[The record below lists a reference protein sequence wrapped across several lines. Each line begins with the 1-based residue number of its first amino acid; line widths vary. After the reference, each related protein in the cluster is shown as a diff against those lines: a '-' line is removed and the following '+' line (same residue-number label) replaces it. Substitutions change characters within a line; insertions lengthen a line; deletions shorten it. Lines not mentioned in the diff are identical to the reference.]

1 MSEKKISGAVL
12 RRLPVYLHYLKSL
25 PEREQKTISS
35 SAIAA
40 ALKLGDVQ
48 VRKDLALVSGE
59 GKPKIGY
66 YVSALI
72 SRLEKTLG
80 SRNITKAVVVGAG
93 KLGKALMFYEGFP
106 EYGIEIN
113 AAFDCDASKYGAL
126 ASGKEVMPMEK
137 LADYCAAQNIVVS
150 ERLFRAFFESRL
162 FVRRKARICKHIRHV
177 ESRNALSGDE
187 IELFYIVCSVSVARG
202 FDYRRKYRRVEPL
215 RLSVYRLHCGN
226 LAGEP
231 RLALV
236 LFRREKFFGAD
247 GKREHARVR
256 HIFGRGI

>member
-1 MSEKKISGAVL
+1 MRA
-12 RRLPVYLHYLKSL
+12 RYLTARWTS
-25 PEREQKTISS
+25 PFRPATV
-35 SAIAA
+35 IAE
-40 ALKLGDVQ
+40 ALGLNDVQ

-113 AAFDCDASKYGAL
+113 AAFDCDASKCGAL

-137 LADYCAAQNIVVS
+137 LADYCAAENIKIGIITVPEKEAQKVCDRLISAGVS
-150 ERLFRAFFESRL
+150 AIWNFASASLETPAGVKVKNENIAS
-162 FVRRKARICKHIRHV
+162 
-177 ESRNALSGDE
+177 S
-187 IELFYIVCSVSVARG
+187 
-202 FDYRRKYRRVEPL
+202 
-215 RLSVYRLHCGN
+215 
-226 LAGEP
+226 LAV
-231 RLALV
+231 LAYSC
-236 LFRREKFFGAD
+236 
-247 GKREHARVR
+247 
-256 HIFGRGI
+256 

>member
-66 YVSALI
+66 YVSAPI

-80 SRNITKAVVVGAG
+80 RRHITKAAAVGAG
-93 KLGKALMFYEGFP
+93 NPGQALMSYEGLP

-137 LADYCAAQNIVVS
+137 LADYCAAQNIKIGIITVPEKEAQKVCDRLISAGVS
-150 ERLFRAFFESRL
+150 AIWNFASASLETPAGVKVKNENIAS
-162 FVRRKARICKHIRHV
+162 
-177 ESRNALSGDE
+177 S
-187 IELFYIVCSVSVARG
+187 
-202 FDYRRKYRRVEPL
+202 
-215 RLSVYRLHCGN
+215 
-226 LAGEP
+226 LAV
-231 RLALV
+231 LAYSC
-236 LFRREKFFGAD
+236 
-247 GKREHARVR
+247 
-256 HIFGRGI
+256 

>member
-137 LADYCAAQNIVVS
+137 LADYCAAQNIKIGIITVPEKEAQKVCDRLISAGVS
-150 ERLFRAFFESRL
+150 AKWNFASASLETPAGVKVKNENIAS
-162 FVRRKARICKHIRHV
+162 
-177 ESRNALSGDE
+177 S
-187 IELFYIVCSVSVARG
+187 
-202 FDYRRKYRRVEPL
+202 
-215 RLSVYRLHCGN
+215 
-226 LAGEP
+226 LAV
-231 RLALV
+231 LAYSC
-236 LFRREKFFGAD
+236 
-247 GKREHARVR
+247 
-256 HIFGRGI
+256 